1 MGSQGPLQEA
11 GKRKREQQG
20 KPLLFPFSLL
30 YFHFFYKERFFPRQG
45 IRKVHLTE
53 DLDRFAVHE
62 KFDFFYVL
70 EFRQGIDNGV
80 DHHGV
85 VIVIVPP

>member
-20 KPLLFPFSLL
+20 KPLFVPFFTSILSL
-30 YFHFFYKERFFPRQG
+30 FYKERFFPRQG

>member
-11 GKRKREQQG
+11 GKEKGNNRAN
-20 KPLLFPFSLL
+20 PSCSL
-30 YFHFFYKERFFPRQG
+30 FHFYTFTFYKERFFPRQG

-62 KFDFFYVL
+62 KFDFFTSLNSVKVL
-70 EFRQGIDNGV
+70 TTA
-80 DHHGV
+80 
-85 VIVIVPP
+85 

>member
-20 KPLLFPFSLL
+20 KPLLFPF
-30 YFHFFYKERFFPRQG
+30 HFYTFTFYKERFFPRQG

-62 KFDFFYVL
+62 KFDFFTSLNSVKVL
-70 EFRQGIDNGV
+70 TTA
-80 DHHGV
+80 
-85 VIVIVPP
+85 